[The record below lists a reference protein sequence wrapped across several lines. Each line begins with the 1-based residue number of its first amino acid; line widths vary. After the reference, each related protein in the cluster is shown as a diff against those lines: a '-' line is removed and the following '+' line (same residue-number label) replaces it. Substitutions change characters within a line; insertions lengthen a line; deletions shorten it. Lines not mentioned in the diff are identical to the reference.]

1 MENKIKVIITGSTG
15 MVGEGVTNVCLS
27 DPRIAQI
34 LLINR
39 RKSGFEHQKLKELV
53 LPDLED
59 LSQFEDELRG
69 YDACFYCLGVSSV
82 GMNKSKYYKITYEL
96 TLSIA
101 KLLSR
106 FNQNMTFIYV
116 SGAGTDSTEKRVG
129 SWSAVKGKTEND
141 LMKLPFKKV
150 FGYRPGFIKPMK
162 GTKNSHKYYK
172 YINWIFPIG
181 KKIMP
186 DYFNT
191 LEELGKSMINV
202 IFYDFT
208 KTIVKGKDIKLL
220 AEQK

>member
-1 MENKIKVIITGSTG
+1 MENKLKVIITGSTG
-15 MVGEGVTNVCLS
+15 MVGEGVTKVCID
-27 DPRIAQI
+27 DPKISQI

-39 RKSGFEHQKLKELV
+39 RKSGFEHQKIKEIVIADLV
-53 LPDLED
+53 N
-59 LSQFEDELRG
+59 LSLFEDELCG
-69 YDACFYCLGVSSV
+69 YDACLYCLGVSSV
-82 GMNKSKYYKITYEL
+82 GMNKSNYYKITYEL
-96 TLSIA
+96 TLNIA

-106 FNQNMTFIYV
+106 FNKNMTFIYV
-116 SGAGTDSTEKRVG
+116 SGAGTDSTEKRIG

-150 FGYRPGFIKPMK
+150 YGYRPGFLKPMK
-162 GTKNSHKYYK
+162 GTKYSHNYYK

-181 KKIMP
+181 KRIMP

-191 LEELGKSMINV
+191 LEDLGKSMIN
-202 IFYDFT
+202 ILIYDFI

>member
-1 MENKIKVIITGSTG
+1 MNNKINVIITGSTG
-15 MVGEGVTNVCLS
+15 MVGEGVTNVCIN

-39 RKSGFEHQKLKELV
+39 RKSGFEHQKIKELV
-53 LPDLED
+53 LADLRD
-59 LSQFEDELRG
+59 LSRFEDELRG
-69 YDACFYCLGVSSV
+69 FDACFYCLGVSSV
-82 GMNKSKYYKITYEL
+82 GMNKSMYYTITYEL

-106 FNQNMTFIYV
+106 FNQNMKFIYV
-116 SGAGTDSTEKRVG
+116 SGAGTDSTEKHVG

-141 LMKLPFKKV
+141 LMKLSFNKV
-150 FGYRPGFIKPMK
+150 YGYRPGFLKPMK
-162 GTKNSHKYYK
+162 GSKYSHKYYK
-172 YINWIFPIG
+172 YIVWIFPIG
-181 KKIMP
+181 KKILP

-191 LEELGKSMINV
+191 LEELGKSMINIV
-202 IFYDFT
+202 FYDFT